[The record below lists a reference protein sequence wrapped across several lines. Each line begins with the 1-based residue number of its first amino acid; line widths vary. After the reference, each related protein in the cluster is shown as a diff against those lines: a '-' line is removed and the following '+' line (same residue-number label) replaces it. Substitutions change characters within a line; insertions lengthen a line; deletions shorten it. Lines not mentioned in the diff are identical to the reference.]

1 MTEKH
6 VILVVDDTPENLRVL
21 GDMLEHEGYEVQVA
35 TNGQDALEIAGAVP
49 APDLILLDI
58 MMPEMDGYEVC
69 RRLKTDLTLQH
80 IPVIFISALGM
91 AEQKVKGFRE
101 GGVDYVTKPFQAE
114 EVVARVT
121 THIQLARAEELKRE
135 VAERMRAEEALKT
148 LAEELQEKNDRLIH
162 TQEELRNLNVELEAR
177 VLERTAQIESAY
189 SQISLLN
196 EDLCRRSQELE
207 QKNQE
212 IAEANRH
219 LESFSYSVSHDLRA
233 PLRHI
238 NGFVRILLEDYGQSL
253 QEEAKKLLDRIAAGC
268 DRMDLLTSELLQFSR
283 FARQPI
289 SKSNL
294 ETTLLVQQVI
304 DELDLQHREKPAE
317 LIVHD
322 LPPCTADRQL
332 LQQVFQ
338 NLIGNALKFSE
349 KADHPRIEIGTL
361 QQEGQT
367 VFFVKDNGVGFEMQ
381 YADRLFGAFQRLH
394 KNEDFPGT
402 GIGLFLANNII
413 TRHGGKV
420 WAEAEPGS
428 GATFFFTL

>member
-35 TNGQDALEIAGAVP
+35 TNGQDALEIAAAVP

-69 RRLKTDLTLQH
+69 RRLKADLTLQR

-135 VAERMRAEEALKT
+135 VAERMRVEEALKT
-148 LAEELQEKNDRLIH
+148 LAEELQVKNDRLIH
-162 TQEELRNLNVELEAR
+162 TQEELRILNAELEAR
-177 VLERTAQIESAY
+177 VMERTAQIESAY

-253 QEEAKKLLDRIAAGC
+253 QEEAKKLLDRVAAGC
-268 DRMDLLTSELLQFSR
+268 DRMDLLTNELLQFSR

-304 DELDLQHREKPAE
+304 DELDLKHREKPAE

-322 LPPCTADRQL
+322 LPPCMADRQL

-338 NLIGNALKFSE
+338 NLIGNALKFSG

-367 VFFVKDNGVGFEMQ
+367 VFYVKDNGVGFEMQ

-420 WAEAEPGS
+420 WAEAEPGA